1 MKSKKKPYQPE
12 ARHVRLRTRVVKS
25 KKKYDRRAVKTENRK
40 IISDDTKRKF
50 KGQ

>member
-25 KKKYDRRAVKTENRK
+25 KKKYTRTEKHKN
-40 IISDDTKRKF
+40 ICGDTKRKF
-50 KGQ
+50 KDQ